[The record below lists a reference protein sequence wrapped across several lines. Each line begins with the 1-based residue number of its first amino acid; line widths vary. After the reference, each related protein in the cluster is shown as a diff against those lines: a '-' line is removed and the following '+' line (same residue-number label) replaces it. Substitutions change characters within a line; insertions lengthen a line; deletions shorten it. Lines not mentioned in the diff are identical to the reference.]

1 MACLSMVRRL
11 VPVKR
16 YAAKLAAWINKLLA
30 YVVQR
35 MGWVDLMHS

>member
-1 MACLSMVRRL
+1 MVRRL

-35 MGWVDLMHS
+35 MGWGDLMHS

>member
-1 MACLSMVRRL
+1 MVRLL
-11 VPVKR
+11 VPVKH
-16 YAAKLAAWINKLLA
+16 YAAQLAAWINKLLA